1 MKKIVIFGG
10 TLEGRQLAEVLRGT
24 NIQLHICVT
33 TDYAKT
39 LIPKGDNIQVLV
51 GRMDCEE
58 MIRLFENLQPE
69 LCIDATHP
77 YAVEVTQNIQTAC
90 NEKNIFYIRLIRED
104 DTDAITTRDVCF
116 ADSVEAAV
124 EQLSGTKGKIFITT
138 GSKELEQYTKI
149 PDFPNRCIARV
160 LSTPEVLEKCA
171 GLGFCGE
178 NLIAMQGPFSMELNE
193 VMFRESQAEW
203 LVTKSS
209 GSVGGYTAKCEAA
222 IRLGMHLMI
231 IGRPSENAGVNQKS
245 LSETLDYLKETY
257 GVELQKPTIYLVSMG
272 PGNENLL
279 TKEARDILKHA
290 DVFIGAKR
298 MLGIFKSEKKPCFV
312 SYKKEEIIAYIKEN
326 PQYQSV
332 ALCYSGDIG
341 FYSGAKSMQEM
352 LKGYEIKPVSGIS
365 SVTYFLNKI
374 GVPWEDVVFA
384 SCHGRTLEIA
394 KLLQTNRKACVI
406 LGDNE
411 SFHKL
416 CRDIIAMDNPSG
428 CRIISGS
435 RLSYEDEKIV
445 TGSAEDFL
453 KKELPPL
460 SLVYIERG

>member
-24 NIQLHICVT
+24 DIQLHICVT

-58 MIRLFENLQPE
+58 MIRLFENLRPE

-90 NEKNIFYIRLIRED
+90 NEKNISYIRLIRED

-149 PDFPNRCIARV
+149 PDFQNRCVARV
-160 LSTPEVLEKCA
+160 LSTPEVLEKCSS
-171 GLGFCGE
+171 LGFHGK

-193 VMFRESQAEW
+193 VMFRESQAKW

-222 IRLGMHLMI
+222 IHLGMHLMI
-231 IGRPSENAGVNQKS
+231 IGRPSERSSVPQKS
-245 LSETLDYLKETY
+245 LSQVLEFLKKKYDVTLR
-257 GVELQKPTIYLVSMG
+257 KPRIYLVSMG
-272 PGNENLL
+272 PGKDSLL

-290 DVFIGAKR
+290 DALIGAKR
-298 MLGIFKSEKKPCFV
+298 MLEIFKQEKKPCLI
-312 SYKKEEIIAYIKEN
+312 SYKKEEIVAYIKEN
-326 PQYQSV
+326 PQYQSI
-332 ALCYSGDIG
+332 AICYSGDIG
-341 FYSGAKSMQEM
+341 FYSGAKHIQDM
-352 LKGYEIKPVSGIS
+352 LEGYEVVPVSGIS
-365 SVTYFLNKI
+365 SVIYFLDKI
-374 GVPWEDVVFA
+374 GVSWEDVVFT
-384 SCHGRTLEIA
+384 SCHGRELDITKILETG
-394 KLLQTNRKACVI
+394 KRACVL
-406 LGDNE
+406 LGDGD
-411 SFHKL
+411 SFHRL
-416 CRDIIAMDNPSG
+416 CEDVIAMEGQSG
-428 CRIISGS
+428 YRMILGS

-445 TGSAEDFL
+445 MGCGKDFL
-453 KKELPPL
+453 MKELPPL